1 MTFAKLAPS
10 IYAKD
15 KKLERA
21 DFNLGFPYLYYSNIL
36 RQTASLE
43 EKVKN
48 DSLTIEAYAEAKN
61 KIEYLL
67 ISIKK

>member
-21 DFNLGFPYLYYSNIL
+21 DFNLGFPYLYYSNIFA
-36 RQTASLE
+36 T
-43 EKVKN
+43 
-48 DSLTIEAYAEAKN
+48 DSLFRRKSKEWFSDYWGL
-61 KIEYLL
+61 YGG
-67 ISIKK
+67 KK